1 MADLANLGRMPA
13 AWRYRAA
20 RRSRAIRRRITAS
33 VVEVGDRATAWLS
46 AHAPRF
52 ALGHFYYNDERYR
65 RAVNKG
71 LTKDEAQR
79 MAVSFAKLPDVIRG
93 PQAETSPLTLL
104 EINALATSLKD
115 CLV

>member
-1 MADLANLGRMPA
+1 
-13 AWRYRAA
+13 
-20 RRSRAIRRRITAS
+20 
-33 VVEVGDRATAWLS
+33 
-46 AHAPRF
+46 
-52 ALGHFYYNDERYR
+52 
-65 RAVNKG
+65 VNKG

-79 MAVSFAKLPDVIRG
+79 MAVSFAKLPDVVRG